1 MEHAA
6 LLDKGGLHPGP
17 AGVAADGL
25 GQGGALAADIGP
37 RAGVEVDAVV
47 QPGAQDVLA
56 QIARRLALGDGGEQ
70 PGPQVGVLLTQV
82 DVSVVRPH
90 GPAGDDHA
98 LQQLE
103 GVVGEQLPVLEG
115 ARLALVG
122 VAHHALVGAGDVPG
136 LPPLFAHVVG
146 RAAPA
151 LDAVGGQHV
160 GDGVAL
166 HGQGLAQR
174 PEAADGFIALQAV
187 RVVLPEIPG
196 DETNRLAHVRS
207 PLVELLEHIQNALL
221 AVQMAVY
228 HAVDP
233 HGGGHVAGPEAG
245 DLLDGKAAVIGH
257 LAHLQI

>member
-1 MEHAA
+1 MSAPTA
-6 LLDKGGLHPGP
+6 QPAMIMPSSSWKGSW
-17 AGVAADGL
+17 
-25 GQGGALAADIGP
+25 
-37 RAGVEVDAVV
+37 
-47 QPGAQDVLA
+47 
-56 QIARRLALGDGGEQ
+56 
-70 PGPQVGVLLTQV
+70 
-82 DVSVVRPH
+82 VSSSRS
-90 GPAGDDHA
+90 
-98 LQQLE
+98 LK
-103 GVVGEQLPVLEG
+103 
-115 ARLALVG
+115 
-122 VAHHALVGAGDVPG
+122 VPG
-136 LPPLFAHVVG
+136 SPSSALHTTHLWAPGTSRALPPLFAHVVG